1 LLRFARKDKYLSAI
15 LGNISRLDII
25 SWQCYIF
32 QIFISSLEGQNL
44 SMQKESRKEREKE
57 QIARSYEILSRVK
70 INKCVYVRDDQYEF
84 PLLLDSARTS
94 RKKGHRFGLIDSGKL
109 DCVQLEWL
117 AQEGADLYTSD
128 ETRPKAAE
136 LIVLNKACK
145 KGAAIMAYFHHRDL
159 ETAESENLISFFALK
174 EMGRSG
180 IFIHLSNKEKKRENS
195 FLSELASYCRRG
207 GSWLI
212 YYHHRELFPQLEDL
226 AGNGAWIHVSDRS
239 LKEDRDLTLF

>member
-1 LLRFARKDKYLSAI
+1 
-15 LGNISRLDII
+15 
-25 SWQCYIF
+25 
-32 QIFISSLEGQNL
+32 
-44 SMQKESRKEREKE
+44 MQKESRKEREKE

-195 FLSELASYCRRG
+195 FLSELASDCRRG